1 MSHGCQLECLAPI
14 RWDEGMVFSYEELRM
29 KDYIGWGVAQFWKNI
44 MNMFDLHPRKL
55 RMEKQRRMKMYLLLK
70 MVFFKSRV
78 SFQGCMYIVYVSY
91 LIYDRCD
98 YPYV

>member
-1 MSHGCQLECLAPI
+1 
-14 RWDEGMVFSYEELRM
+14 MVFSYEEFRM

-44 MNMFDLHPRKL
+44 MNMFDLQPRKQ
-55 RMEKQRRMKMYLLLK
+55 RMEKQRWMKMYFLLK

-91 LIYDRCD
+91 YHTLPMIDVIILIDIHIHHYT
-98 YPYV
+98 VI